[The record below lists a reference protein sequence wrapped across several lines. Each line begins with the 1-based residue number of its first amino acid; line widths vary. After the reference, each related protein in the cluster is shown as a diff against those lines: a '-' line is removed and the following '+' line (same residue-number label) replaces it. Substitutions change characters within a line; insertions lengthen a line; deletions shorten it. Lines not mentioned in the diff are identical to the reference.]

1 MASHNVYTFFSVHNC
16 LDEDF
21 DAPDAMADAELGRAI
36 IAGRCGVH
44 PDGWGNHDPLPL
56 RWLMRRRPERELPG
70 FGQPLPVEHRSDVWH
85 EHKPQPQP
93 KPQPRR
99 QPTRSERRAM
109 AAALPPADWEPLP
122 PTGEVKLTCDDCQ
135 ARFRVTMHYRGNR
148 PAVVQSIR
156 LMGKDEGWTC
166 IVGRDR
172 CPGCSHIPPPEDVG
186 HGAGQRQG
194 DEQHG

>member
-70 FGQPLPVEHRSDVWH
+70 FGQPLPAEPRLDVWH
-85 EHKPQPQP
+85 EHKP
-93 KPQPRR
+93 KPVQRPHW
-99 QPTRSERRAM
+99 SWVA
-109 AAALPPADWEPLP
+109 PPDRMSP
-122 PTGEVKLTCDDCQ
+122 PPSSGEVQLTCDDCA

-148 PAVVQSIR
+148 PAAVQSIR
-156 LMGKDEGWTC
+156 LLGKDEGWTC
-166 IVGRDR
+166 IAGTDR
-172 CPGCSHIPPPEDVG
+172 CPDCSQAAAPKPIG
-186 HGAGQRQG
+186 NGAGGNQG
-194 DEQHG
+194 DEQHR

>member
-21 DAPDAMADAELGRAI
+21 DAPDAAADRDLCRAVV
-36 IAGRCGVH
+36 AGKCGMH
-44 PDGWGNHDPLPL
+44 PDGWGNHDPMPL
-56 RWLMRRRPERELPG
+56 RWLMRRRPEREWPG